1 MRHPTYFINIVKV
14 AISLFMISYLY
25 GCGLMIRPRVAF
37 VVKNESDYNVDI
49 SFYGKGVLL
58 RGISLPQGDQFDT
71 TLVEELDSQTL
82 SPFPRETD
90 SIAVVFDSR
99 RVIIQSC
106 NGELLYG
113 LSGRYGHSGRCA
125 FKKDLM
131 VFNGQVENDRFYPK
145 TSNILTFDNSDYE
158 RAVEL

>member
-1 MRHPTYFINIVKV
+1 MRHTGFLLDIAKIGNLLLLT
-14 AISLFMISYLY
+14 AILY
-25 GCGLMIRPRVAF
+25 SCGLVVRPKVAF